1 MNMKKSIKKTVWI
14 RTIAAVASILLFSFV
29 TTANILRIQ
38 SVQDS
43 NTQAAELL
51 QRAQGA
57 ETAHYKWASNLSNA
71 LYAGAEFTGSTD
83 PTACTLGQWIYG
95 SEEIS
100 DPAISSLRSE
110 LEPLHKEI
118 HESATHVLNL
128 LKTSPAQAQNYY
140 QETILSNITT
150 LVGKLDKIVEMETTA
165 NNDGLA
171 RMHTMI
177 LQMQL
182 VCFLCLVLA
191 LFCLIS
197 LVTYVG
203 KHVVKPILLITDRAR
218 PLQAGRLDL
227 QMDYQSENELGELAK
242 TLEDSVGL
250 IHSYVEDINRIMGQ
264 LSQGNFDVAT
274 STPYIGDFQ
283 SIESSLNSFTSTI
296 SDTLGSIIH
305 TQGRVSSN
313 AGQLSSGAQALAQ
326 GATEQASAVEELYAT
341 LDDLSKG
348 ATRNV
353 QSAATAL
360 ESARLTGE
368 QVTLSGQQMEQM
380 VSAMSD
386 ITKSSQEI
394 GRIIATIEDIAF
406 QTNILALNAAVEAA
420 RAGSAGK
427 GFAVVADEVRNL
439 ATKSDQAAKATKELI
454 DNSITSVQYGSEIV
468 KRVSESLDK
477 TVEATNESM
486 SALQEIAK
494 AVEEE
499 ASAIAQVTEG
509 IDQIS
514 SVVQTNSATSEQS
527 AAASEELSS
536 QASLMKDLLS
546 KFRLRND
553 SGTSTYTAPA
563 YTEES
568 ADTSYDTGYTS
579 GGSAFSKY

>member
-1 MNMKKSIKKTVWI
+1 MNMKKSIKKTVWT
-14 RTIAAVASILLFSFV
+14 RAIAAVASILLFSFV

-128 LKTSPAQAQNYY
+128 LKTSPAQAQDYY

-165 NNDGLA
+165 NNEGLA
-171 RMHTMI
+171 RMRTMI

-191 LFCLIS
+191 LACLIS

-203 KHVVKPILLITDRAR
+203 KHVVKPILRITDQAR
-218 PLQAGRLDL
+218 PLQEGRLDL
-227 QMDYQSENELGELAK
+227 KMDYQSENELGELSK
-242 TLEDSVGL
+242 TLEKSMAL

-274 STPYIGDFQ
+274 SAPYIGDFQ

-368 QVTLSGQQMEQM
+368 QVTISGRQMEQM

-427 GFAVVADEVRNL
+427 GFAVVADEVRSL
-439 ATKSDQAAKATKELI
+439 ATRSDEAAKATKDLI
-454 DNSITSVQYGSEIV
+454 DNSVQATEQGSRIV
-468 KRVSESLDK
+468 GQVSESLKK
-477 TVEATNESM
+477 TLDLVMQSNTTINTIAEAIQAES
-486 SALQEIAK
+486 
-494 AVEEE
+494 
-499 ASAIAQVTEG
+499 ASIAQVTEG
-509 IDQIS
+509 IGQIS
-514 SVVQTNSATSEQS
+514 AVVQTNSA
-527 AAASEELSS
+527 SS
-536 QASLMKDLLS
+536 
-546 KFRLRND
+546 
-553 SGTSTYTAPA
+553 
-563 YTEES
+563 EES
-568 ADTSYDTGYTS
+568 AAVSSELFEEVHKLEDETQKFHLKRGR
-579 GGSAFSKY
+579 

>member
-1 MNMKKSIKKTVWI
+1 MVSLLYDKNGVGGTMTMRKKSIKRTVLI
-14 RTIAAVASILLFSFV
+14 RAVAALVSILLFSFV

-38 SVQDS
+38 SVQNS
-43 NTQAAELL
+43 NTRAAELL

-83 PTACTLGQWIYG
+83 PTKCTLGQWIYG
-95 SEEIS
+95 NDEIT
-100 DPAISSLRSE
+100 DPTILALRNE

-118 HESATHVLNL
+118 HQSATHVLDL
-128 LKTSPAQAQNYY
+128 LKSSPKAAQDYY
-140 QETILSNITT
+140 QETILSNIST
-150 LVGKLDKIVEMETTA
+150 LVGKLDKIVELETNA

-171 RMHTMI
+171 RLHTLI
-177 LQMQL
+177 IQMQL
-182 VCFLCLVLA
+182 VCCVCLVLA
-191 LFCLIS
+191 LICLIG
-197 LVTYVG
+197 LVTFVS

-218 PLQAGRLDL
+218 PLQEGRLDL

-296 SDTLGSIIH
+296 SETLGSIVQ

-341 LDDLSKG
+341 LDDLSKN
-348 ATRNV
+348 ASRNV
-353 QSAATAL
+353 QSAADAL
-360 ESARLTGE
+360 EKARLTGE
-368 QVTLSGQQMEQM
+368 QVTVSSQQMEQM
-380 VSAMSD
+380 VSAMTD
-386 ITKSSQEI
+386 ITKSSEQI

-427 GFAVVADEVRNL
+427 GFAVVADEVRSL
-439 ATKSDQAAKATKELI
+439 ATRSDEAAKATKDLI
-454 DNSITSVQYGSEIV
+454 DNSVQATEQGSRIV
-468 KRVSESLDK
+468 GQVSQSLKKTMELVMQSNTTINTIAEAVQAES
-477 TVEATNESM
+477 
-486 SALQEIAK
+486 
-494 AVEEE
+494 
-499 ASAIAQVTEG
+499 ASIAQVTEG
-509 IDQIS
+509 IGQIS
-514 SVVQTNSATSEQS
+514 AVVQTNSA
-527 AAASEELSS
+527 SS
-536 QASLMKDLLS
+536 
-546 KFRLRND
+546 
-553 SGTSTYTAPA
+553 
-563 YTEES
+563 EES
-568 ADTSYDTGYTS
+568 AAVSSELFEEVHKLEYETQK
-579 GGSAFSKY
+579 FQLKR

>member
-1 MNMKKSIKKTVWI
+1 MCS
-14 RTIAAVASILLFSFV
+14 SDL
-29 TTANILRIQ
+29 
-38 SVQDS
+38 
-43 NTQAAELL
+43 
-51 QRAQGA
+51 
-57 ETAHYKWASNLSNA
+57 
-71 LYAGAEFTGSTD
+71 D

-118 HESATHVLNL
+118 HESATHVLSL

-171 RMHTMI
+171 RMRTMI

-348 ATRNV
+348 ASRNV

-427 GFAVVADEVRNL
+427 GFAVVADEVRSL
-439 ATKSDQAAKATKELI
+439 ATRSDEAAKATKDLI
-454 DNSITSVQYGSEIV
+454 DNSVQATEQGSRIV
-468 KRVSESLDK
+468 GQVSESLKK
-477 TVEATNESM
+477 TLDLVMQSNTTINTIAEAIQAES
-486 SALQEIAK
+486 
-494 AVEEE
+494 
-499 ASAIAQVTEG
+499 ASIAQVTEG
-509 IDQIS
+509 IGQIS
-514 SVVQTNSATSEQS
+514 AVVQTNSASSEES
-527 AAASEELSS
+527 AAVSSELFEEVHKLEDET
-536 QASLMKDLLS
+536 Q
-546 KFRLRND
+546 KFRLKKGR
-553 SGTSTYTAPA
+553 
-563 YTEES
+563 
-568 ADTSYDTGYTS
+568 
-579 GGSAFSKY
+579 

>member
-1 MNMKKSIKKTVWI
+1 MNMKKSIKKTVWT
-14 RTIAAVASILLFSFV
+14 RAIAAVASILLFSFV

-118 HESATHVLNL
+118 HESATHVLSL

-348 ATRNV
+348 ASRNV

-368 QVTLSGQQMEQM
+368 QVTLSGRQMEQM

-420 RAGSAGK
+420 RA
-427 GFAVVADEVRNL
+427 DE
-439 ATKSDQAAKATKELI
+439 AAKATKDLI
-454 DNSITSVQYGSEIV
+454 DNSVQATEQGSRIV
-468 KRVSESLDK
+468 GQVSESLKK
-477 TVEATNESM
+477 TLDLVMQSNTTINTIAEAIQAES
-486 SALQEIAK
+486 
-494 AVEEE
+494 
-499 ASAIAQVTEG
+499 ASIAQVTEG
-509 IDQIS
+509 IGQIS
-514 SVVQTNSATSEQS
+514 AVVQTNSA
-527 AAASEELSS
+527 SS
-536 QASLMKDLLS
+536 
-546 KFRLRND
+546 
-553 SGTSTYTAPA
+553 
-563 YTEES
+563 EES
-568 ADTSYDTGYTS
+568 AAVSSELFEEVHKLEDETQKFHLKRGR
-579 GGSAFSKY
+579 

>member
-1 MNMKKSIKKTVWI
+1 
-14 RTIAAVASILLFSFV
+14 
-29 TTANILRIQ
+29 
-38 SVQDS
+38 
-43 NTQAAELL
+43 
-51 QRAQGA
+51 
-57 ETAHYKWASNLSNA
+57 
-71 LYAGAEFTGSTD
+71 
-83 PTACTLGQWIYG
+83 
-95 SEEIS
+95 
-100 DPAISSLRSE
+100 
-110 LEPLHKEI
+110 
-118 HESATHVLNL
+118 
-128 LKTSPAQAQNYY
+128 
-140 QETILSNITT
+140 
-150 LVGKLDKIVEMETTA
+150 
-165 NNDGLA
+165 
-171 RMHTMI
+171 MHTMI

-348 ATRNV
+348 ASRNV

-427 GFAVVADEVRNL
+427 GFAVVADEVRSL
-439 ATKSDQAAKATKELI
+439 ATRSDEAAKATKDLI
-454 DNSITSVQYGSEIV
+454 DNSVQATEQGSRIV
-468 KRVSESLDK
+468 GQVSESLFPPWSRR
-477 TVEATNESM
+477 TPPAARSPPPSARSSSRRSTSWRTRRRNSISRGAAENRGQSRLGQNPGGFFSLHQPGPPHLGRLGLEAGKGGH
-486 SALQEIAK
+486 AAVLLQK
-494 AVEEE
+494 
-499 ASAIAQVTEG
+499 
-509 IDQIS
+509 
-514 SVVQTNSATSEQS
+514 
-527 AAASEELSS
+527 
-536 QASLMKDLLS
+536 
-546 KFRLRND
+546 RLGLR
-553 SGTSTYTAPA
+553 GQGL
-563 YTEES
+563 EKLI
-568 ADTSYDTGYTS
+568 GR
-579 GGSAFSKY
+579 GVLV

>member
-1 MNMKKSIKKTVWI
+1 MNMKKSIKKTVWT
-14 RTIAAVASILLFSFV
+14 RAIAAVASILLFSFV

-264 LSQGNFDVAT
+264 LSQGNFDVAA
-274 STPYIGDFQ
+274 SVPYIGDFQ
-283 SIESSLNSFTSTI
+283 SIETSLNSFTATI
-296 SDTLGSIIH
+296 SDTLGSIVH

-341 LDDLSKG
+341 LDDLSKN
-348 ATRNV
+348 ADRNV
-353 QSAATAL
+353 RSAADAL
-360 ESARLTGE
+360 EKARLTGE
-368 QVTLSGQQMEQM
+368 QVTVSSQQMEQM
-380 VSAMSD
+380 VSAMTD
-386 ITKSSQEI
+386 ITRSSEQI

-427 GFAVVADEVRNL
+427 GFAVVADEVRSL
-439 ATKSDQAAKATKELI
+439 ATRSDEAAKATKDLI
-454 DNSITSVQYGSEIV
+454 DNSVQATEQGSRIV
-468 KRVSESLDK
+468 GQVSESLKK
-477 TVEATNESM
+477 TLELVMQSNTTINAIAEAV
-486 SALQEIAK
+486 QG
-494 AVEEE
+494 E
-499 ASAIAQVTEG
+499 ASSIAQVTEG
-509 IDQIS
+509 IGQIS
-514 SVVQTNSATSEQS
+514 AVVQTNSASSEES
-527 AAASEELSS
+527 AAVSTELFEEVHKLE
-536 QASLMKDLLS
+536 DETR
-546 KFRLRND
+546 KFRLKR
-553 SGTSTYTAPA
+553 GH
-563 YTEES
+563 
-568 ADTSYDTGYTS
+568 
-579 GGSAFSKY
+579 

>member
-1 MNMKKSIKKTVWI
+1 MNMKKSIKKTVWT
-14 RTIAAVASILLFSFV
+14 RAIAAVASILLFSFV

-427 GFAVVADEVRNL
+427 GFAVVADEVRSL
-439 ATKSDQAAKATKELI
+439 ATRSDEAAKATKDLI
-454 DNSITSVQYGSEIV
+454 DNSVQATEQGSRIV
-468 KRVSESLDK
+468 GQVSESLKK
-477 TVEATNESM
+477 TLDLVMQSNTTINTIAEAIQAES
-486 SALQEIAK
+486 
-494 AVEEE
+494 
-499 ASAIAQVTEG
+499 ASIAQVTEG
-509 IDQIS
+509 IGQIS
-514 SVVQTNSATSEQS
+514 AVVQTNSA
-527 AAASEELSS
+527 SS
-536 QASLMKDLLS
+536 
-546 KFRLRND
+546 
-553 SGTSTYTAPA
+553 
-563 YTEES
+563 EES
-568 ADTSYDTGYTS
+568 AAVSSELFEEVHKLEDETQKFHLKKGR
-579 GGSAFSKY
+579 

>member
-1 MNMKKSIKKTVWI
+1 MRKKSIKRTVLI
-14 RTIAAVASILLFSFV
+14 RAVAALVSILLFSFV

-38 SVQDS
+38 SVQNS
-43 NTQAAELL
+43 NTRAAELL

-83 PTACTLGQWIYG
+83 PTKCTLGQWIYG
-95 SEEIS
+95 NDEIT
-100 DPAISSLRSE
+100 DPTILALRNE

-118 HESATHVLNL
+118 HQSATHVLDL
-128 LKTSPAQAQNYY
+128 LKSSPKAAQDYY
-140 QETILSNITT
+140 QETILSNIST
-150 LVGKLDKIVEMETTA
+150 LVGKLDKIVELETNA

-171 RMHTMI
+171 RLHTLI
-177 LQMQL
+177 IQMQL
-182 VCFLCLVLA
+182 VCCVCLVLA
-191 LFCLIS
+191 LICLIG
-197 LVTYVG
+197 LVTFVS

-218 PLQAGRLDL
+218 PLQEGRLDL

-296 SDTLGSIIH
+296 SETLGSIVQ

-341 LDDLSKG
+341 LDDLSKN
-348 ATRNV
+348 ASRNV
-353 QSAATAL
+353 QSAADAL
-360 ESARLTGE
+360 EKARLTGE
-368 QVTLSGQQMEQM
+368 QVTVSSQQMEQM
-380 VSAMSD
+380 VSAMTD
-386 ITKSSQEI
+386 ITKSSEQI

-427 GFAVVADEVRNL
+427 GFAVVADEVRSL
-439 ATKSDQAAKATKELI
+439 ATRSDEAAKATKDLI
-454 DNSITSVQYGSEIV
+454 DNSVQATEQGSRIV
-468 KRVSESLDK
+468 GQVSQSLKKTMELVMQSNTTINTIAEAVQAES
-477 TVEATNESM
+477 
-486 SALQEIAK
+486 
-494 AVEEE
+494 
-499 ASAIAQVTEG
+499 ASIAQVTEG
-509 IDQIS
+509 IGQIS
-514 SVVQTNSATSEQS
+514 AVVQTNSA
-527 AAASEELSS
+527 SS
-536 QASLMKDLLS
+536 
-546 KFRLRND
+546 
-553 SGTSTYTAPA
+553 
-563 YTEES
+563 EES
-568 ADTSYDTGYTS
+568 AAVSSELFEEVHKLEYETQK
-579 GGSAFSKY
+579 FQLKR